1 MSSLVMV
8 VAGLCCGQ
16 FYLAAGIR
24 QDPACG
30 RFWHLGDCDRVTGQP
45 EITLVQ
51 KSGCGKCHQIGN
63 AKRACG
69 KLRINEYSTCR
80 RKKKAGILDSG
91 LLFHEMVAGVR
102 FELTTFG
109 L

>member
-30 RFWHLGDCDRVTGQP
+30 RFWHLGDCDRVTGNP
-45 EITLVQ
+45 EVVG
-51 KSGCGKCHQIGN
+51 S
-63 AKRACG
+63 
-69 KLRINEYSTCR
+69 S
-80 RKKKAGILDSG
+80 
-91 LLFHEMVAGVR
+91 
-102 FELTTFG
+102 FG
-109 L
+109 LVTTNALLVT